1 MPEVTSS
8 AYGASKAGVIALTK
22 FAAVEYAKDGI
33 RINSIAPGMHQT
45 DLGERSD
52 PKSAEKREKY
62 IKKVV
67 SMNIPIGSIAEPIEI
82 EGLAVFLAS
91 DASSFVTGQAFIQ
104 DGGQLAK
111 I

>member
-1 MPEVTSS
+1 
-8 AYGASKAGVIALTK
+8 
-22 FAAVEYAKDGI
+22 
-33 RINSIAPGMHQT
+33 MHKT
-45 DLGERSD
+45 DLGDRSD
-52 PKSAEKREKY
+52 PKSEEKREEF

-67 SMNIPIGSIAEPIEI
+67 SMNIPIGRIAEPIEI

-91 DASSFVTGQAFIQ
+91 DASSFVTGQVFIQ